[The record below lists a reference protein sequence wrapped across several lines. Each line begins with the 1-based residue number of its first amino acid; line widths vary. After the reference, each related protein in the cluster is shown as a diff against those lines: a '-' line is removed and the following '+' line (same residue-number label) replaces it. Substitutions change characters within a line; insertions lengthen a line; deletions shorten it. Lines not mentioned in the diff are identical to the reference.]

1 MAEFDSDG
9 IVLIQATSQPASI
22 TVTPNNVAAGGRVTV
37 SGKCFRAATDV
48 EINLNSAPVRLIT
61 VRSDANG
68 NFTVTVTIPS
78 STSNGSHT
86 ISATGGGETASAG
99 ITVGFAVTGV
109 GTGWI
114 ALAAALI
121 FAGLVLGAAKL
132 LGDQHDEWASGL

>member
-1 MAEFDSDG
+1 MAG
-9 IVLIQATSQPASI
+9 A
-22 TVTPNNVAAGGRVTV
+22 
-37 SGKCFRAATDV
+37 CFRPATDV

-86 ISATGGGETASAG
+86 ISATGGGQSVAVA
-99 ITVGFAVTGV
+99 ITVGFAVTGIS
-109 GTGWI
+109 TGWV

-132 LGDQHDEWASGL
+132 LGDQNDEWASRL